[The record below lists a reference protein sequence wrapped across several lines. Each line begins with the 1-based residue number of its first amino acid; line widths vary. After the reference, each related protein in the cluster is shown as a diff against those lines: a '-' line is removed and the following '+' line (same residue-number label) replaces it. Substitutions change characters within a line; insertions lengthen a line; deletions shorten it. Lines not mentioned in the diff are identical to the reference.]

1 MWWAKA
7 YNGTLLNVPMK
18 IGDISNIYR
27 IINKT
32 WLIFL
37 LWANAMI
44 YISLTYHQEIK
55 EEIQTKPKVDRP
67 IMLNLPDYE
76 ECNI

>member
-1 MWWAKA
+1 
-7 YNGTLLNVPMK
+7 
-18 IGDISNIYR
+18 
-27 IINKT
+27 
-32 WLIFL
+32 
-37 LWANAMI
+37 MI

-55 EEIQTKPKVDRP
+55 EEIQKKPKVDRP